1 MARIHVQIPLRWSD
15 FDAYAH
21 VNNAEMLRLLEEA
34 RIQAMWRPDE
44 GVEGGA
50 PTAVMDVRPGAATLA
65 LIARQEIE
73 YLAPIPY
80 MRAPLDIEMWAGGI
94 GGASLDVCYEIFS
107 PIGVAPRILYTKAA
121 TTVVMVSAET
131 SQPTR
136 IPADLRAAWTPY
148 IGTPVAFSRRAGT

>member
-1 MARIHVQIPLRWSD
+1 MRIHVQIPLRWSD

-21 VNNAEMLRLLEEA
+21 VNNAEMLRVLEEA
-34 RIQAMWRPDE
+34 RIQAMWRPDD
-44 GVEGGA
+44 GSVADA

-80 MRAPLDIEMWAGGI
+80 MRQPLDIEMWAGGL
-94 GGASLDVCYEIFS
+94 GGASIDVCYEVYS
-107 PIGVAPRILYTKAA
+107 PIGVEPRVLYTRAA

-131 SQPTR
+131 NHPTR
-136 IPADLRAAWTPY
+136 VPAELRDAWKPY
-148 IGTPVAFSRRAGT
+148 IEPPVAFGTRRA